1 MENTFQRIGASSN
14 SQVGKEFEQNIQR
27 YLWDTQGLQLK
38 FSFKLSLGLSREKV
52 RRFDLG
58 SDTPP
63 VLVECKSF
71 TWTGTDRS
79 PSAKRAQFIEA
90 MYYFHLAPTKFR
102 KMIFMNRSFS
112 KKRGESLAGYLVRLQ
127 GHLIPTDVEVWEY
140 DEASRK
146 AQQILLKS

>member
-27 YLWDTQGLQLK
+27 YLWDTQGLRLT
-38 FSFKLSLGLSREKV
+38 FSFKLSLGLSRKKV

-58 SDTPP
+58 SDNPP

-79 PSAKRAQFIEA
+79 PSAKRVQFIEA
-90 MYYFHLAPTKFR
+90 MYYFHLAPTKYR
-102 KMIFMNRSFS
+102 KMIFMKRSFS
-112 KKRGESLAGYLVRLQ
+112 EKRSESLASYLVRLQ
-127 GHLIPTDVEVWEY
+127 GHLIPKDVEVWEY
-140 DEASRK
+140 NEAFGK
-146 AQQILLKS
+146 AQQIRWKS